1 MVPLL
6 VFVEYRLTQGCA
18 PHTHTHT
25 HTQTHRVP
33 EAVVFVDVSGAGDQ
47 LDAVPQTHAPP
58 LGLAELRCRDVV
70 HIPRLAALVHHVL
83 LTEAQT
89 AIVLPDTRTHTHR
102 S

>member
-6 VFVEYRLTQGCA
+6 VFAEYRLTQGCA
-18 PHTHTHT
+18 PHTLTHT

-47 LDAVPQTHAPP
+47 LDAVPQTHTSP
-58 LGLAELRCRDVV
+58 LGLAELHGRDVV
-70 HIPRLAALVHHVL
+70 HLACLAALVHHVL

-89 AIVLPDTRTHTHR
+89 AIVLQDTHTHR